1 MKPSAYLEP
10 TDGARAELVRLA
22 QAIYRVHSVAKAS
35 KENNLDTM
43 EVLKK
48 LNISLKDRQWPEF
61 ARPQM
66 FIAASRNADRRVTGE
81 IQKVLDQFVDRMEVV
96 YWRDISKS
104 GNISTQIIE
113 EISKSK
119 FGLCYF
125 SEPAT
130 SGDQKCKPGD
140 QKYKYRDNPNV
151 LFEAGMMQAL
161 TNSPNAH
168 PTGWIPVREKSS
180 PTTLFD
186 FAGDR
191 ILFVDR
197 LEKDDAF
204 NDDAFQAAL
213 EDRVISL
220 LK

>member
-1 MKPSAYLEP
+1 M
-10 TDGARAELVRLA
+10 
-22 QAIYRVHSVAKAS
+22 
-35 KENNLDTM
+35 DTM
-43 EVLKK
+43 KVLKK
-48 LNISLKDRQWPEF
+48 LNISLQETQWPEF

-66 FIAASRNADRRVTGE
+66 FVATSRNADRRVTGE
-81 IQKVLDQFVDRMEVV
+81 IQKVLDQFDDRMDVV

-104 GNISTQIIE
+104 GNISKQIIE

-130 SGDQKCKPGD
+130 PGGQKC
-140 QKYKYRDNPNV
+140 KYRDNPNV

-168 PTGWIPVREKSS
+168 PTGWLPVREKSS
-180 PTTLFD
+180 PPAPFD
-186 FAGDR
+186 FADDR

-197 LEKDDAF
+197 FEKDDTF
-204 NDDAFQAAL
+204 NKDAFQATL

-220 LK
+220 LE